1 MPDDRIGTAPGAKP
15 AGQIPVSP
23 NNPCPFLRALV
34 ANGYVG
40 GHVVPLSKLSEIV
53 GDASGQTGFGKKK
66 VRLATWLVAVI
77 ANGLGPLR
85 VLKSA
90 TSGAVLDELRDGPLD
105 KHGGGS
111 RILDVDAKV
120 HEDEIARLAGFGK
133 DRKDPAGGI
142 ERGLTGEEID
152 TFMKAN
158 IKRDGDAARW
168 YYPILMK
175 GEWPVLLKILGKGE
189 GSERYLSVAEVRTLF
204 VERRLPERIP
214 RGCRSAAAGVRASLE
229 QRRAR
234 HEGVERGPELRAV
247 AVLFLQDLVPG
258 AGDHQMR
265 AGAQMIGELLD
276 RRGRDDGVV
285 AGGQHQDRLADF
297 GGIVAARKA
306 CIARNAVSA
315 QATVGEPMPS
325 VGSSSRIAALRA

>member
-1 MPDDRIGTAPGAKP
+1 MSDTPTGTASGTAP

-40 GHVVPLSKLSEIV
+40 GHVVPLSQIAEIV
-53 GDASGQTGFGKKK
+53 GLASGETGSAQNE
-66 VRLATWLVAVI
+66 VRLKTRMVAVI
-77 ANGLGPLR
+77 ANGLGPLS

-133 DRKDPAGGI
+133 DRKDPDGGV
-142 ERGLTGEEID
+142 ERGLTAKEID

-158 IKRDGDAARW
+158 LKRDGAAARW
-168 YYPILMK
+168 YYPMLMK

-189 GSERYLSVAEVRTLF
+189 GEERYLSVAEVRTLF
-204 VERRLPERIP
+204 VEKRLPERITKRLP
-214 RGCRSAAAGVRASLE
+214 KPAS
-229 QRRAR
+229 R
-234 HEGVERGPELRAV
+234 
-247 AVLFLQDLVPG
+247 
-258 AGDHQMR
+258 
-265 AGAQMIGELLD
+265 
-276 RRGRDDGVV
+276 
-285 AGGQHQDRLADF
+285 
-297 GGIVAARKA
+297 
-306 CIARNAVSA
+306 
-315 QATVGEPMPS
+315 
-325 VGSSSRIAALRA
+325 

>member
-1 MPDDRIGTAPGAKP
+1 MSDDRIATAPGAGP
-15 AGQIPVSP
+15 ARQLPVSS

-40 GHVVPLSKLSEIV
+40 GNVVPLPKLSETIAL
-53 GDASGQTGFGKKK
+53 ASGEMGSQQNK
-66 VRLATWLVAVI
+66 VRLETWLVAVG

-111 RILDVDAKV
+111 RILDADAKV

-133 DRKDPAGGI
+133 DCKDPDGGV
-142 ERGLTGEEID
+142 ERGLTAKEID

-158 IKRDGDAARW
+158 LQRAGDAARW

-189 GSERYLSVAEVRTLF
+189 GEERYLSVAEVRTLF
-204 VERRLPERIP
+204 VERRLPDRITARLP
-214 RGCRSAAAGVRASLE
+214 KPAS
-229 QRRAR
+229 R
-234 HEGVERGPELRAV
+234 
-247 AVLFLQDLVPG
+247 
-258 AGDHQMR
+258 
-265 AGAQMIGELLD
+265 
-276 RRGRDDGVV
+276 
-285 AGGQHQDRLADF
+285 
-297 GGIVAARKA
+297 
-306 CIARNAVSA
+306 
-315 QATVGEPMPS
+315 
-325 VGSSSRIAALRA
+325 